1 MPAEAKLTLAI
12 PQQQQQQQQHDS
24 PMEKR
29 NERARRASVSKNLLS
44 TEDVKILMLKCRT
57 GKSIGST
64 SAIVVPR
71 YVVGF
76 RFFSGVWLF
85 LIPAVERIIQKR
97 NVKLSIEI
105 LERLA
110 KTFRSLRAKL
120 FANRIHNAARQEAGM
135 REAQVH
141 RTTSVRDTREILERT
156 THGVVL
162 SSSGETQAGITFD
175 STAARI
181 EFPRI

>member
-1 MPAEAKLTLAI
+1 MILK
-12 PQQQQQQQQHDS
+12 Q
-24 PMEKR
+24 
-29 NERARRASVSKNLLS
+29 KNLLS
-44 TEDVKILMLKCRT
+44 TEDVKILMLKCRI
-57 GKSIGST
+57 GKDIGSII
-64 SAIVVPR
+64 AIPR
-71 YVVGF
+71 Y
-76 RFFSGVWLF
+76 LF
-85 LIPAVERIIQKR
+85 LPAVERIIQKW

-105 LERLA
+105 LERLT

-120 FANRIHNAARQEAGM
+120 FAKQQNSRM
-135 REAQVH
+135 RGTQVH